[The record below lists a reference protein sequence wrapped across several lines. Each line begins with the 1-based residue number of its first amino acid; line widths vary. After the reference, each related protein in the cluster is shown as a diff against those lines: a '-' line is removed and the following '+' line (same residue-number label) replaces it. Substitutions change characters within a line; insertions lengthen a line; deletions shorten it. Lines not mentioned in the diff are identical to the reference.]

1 MAKILIVDD
10 EMDIAEL
17 ISDVLVDEG
26 YETVIKNDG
35 LSAIETIK
43 NEQFD
48 LIILDIMMPGMS
60 GVEVCNKIRE
70 TVSSPIIFV
79 SAKNQ
84 IIDKVLGFEIGA
96 DDYITKPF
104 IVEELVARVKAHIR
118 RSNRSEVSNIL
129 KIGEIE
135 INLESYEVYKDKKR
149 VDLSTREFELLS
161 YLMKN
166 AGIVLTKEKIFD
178 SVWGT
183 DYNEIGTV
191 AVHIKNLR
199 SKLDP
204 DEKYIKTVWGIGYKF
219 VKVIEEK
226 QYIQ

>member
-35 LSAIETIK
+35 ISAIETVK

-219 VKVIEEK
+219 VKVIDEH
-226 QYIQ
+226 

>member
-219 VKVIEEK
+219 VKVIDEH
-226 QYIQ
+226 